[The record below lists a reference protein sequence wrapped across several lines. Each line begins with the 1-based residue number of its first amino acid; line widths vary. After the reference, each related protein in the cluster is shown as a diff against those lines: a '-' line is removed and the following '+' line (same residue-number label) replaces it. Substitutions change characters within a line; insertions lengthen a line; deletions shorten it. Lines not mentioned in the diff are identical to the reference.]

1 MTHVGIKEIFLPFLW
16 KFTQHLASSGKTRF
30 LHIRRTGT
38 EGEEGEVQMGA
49 GRGKKEPVTKGLS
62 RAESPARGQHKAK
75 WAGAEEKSCVWG
87 EEAVL
92 GHYSIFPSTLWNW
105 TWFLNSIRSET
116 PWLHTPC
123 VPQTTSASYSIASS
137 GRHFMDLPELFWF
150 RRAQPFV
157 IHICLKT
164 RQIILD
170 THTFVKTLFKIQ
182 SQMQV

>member
-87 EEAVL
+87 SL
-92 GHYSIFPSTLWNW
+92 GPLQHIS
-105 TWFLNSIRSET
+105 
-116 PWLHTPC
+116 LHTLELNLILELDQIWDSLTAHPLC
-123 VPQTTSASYSIASS
+123 PSDHLCQLLHRLQWKTFYGSARVILVQESTTFCNSHLLENKTNYSRYS
-137 GRHFMDLPELFWF
+137 HL
-150 RRAQPFV
+150 
-157 IHICLKT
+157 C
-164 RQIILD
+164 
-170 THTFVKTLFKIQ
+170 
-182 SQMQV
+182 